1 MTADSRP
8 SLWARLRARLTPDLI
23 VILLLFVALV
33 AFSAFTSARQAEEET
48 APAYSTHS
56 VAGNGT
62 RALYLWLD
70 ELGYRPARVENG
82 PFRLPDDAPLLFV
95 LAPRETFDGIE
106 LRILRNWV
114 RAPGHTLV
122 VASDGWR
129 GGYLFEALDAGLGAL
144 EAPVE
149 VLTPTVPLLAAPP
162 PGPILVEAGR
172 GLFPEDDDFVAHL
185 DAGDAPVLISR
196 RYGQGRIFLTSAVR
210 SFTNQGLHDP
220 GSARLVYNLLAG
232 LEPGA
237 RILFDEV
244 HHGYTADE
252 AAAGLRG
259 WLLRSPWGW
268 ALLYSAAVLFGWLLL
283 RGRRFGRPVPAPG
296 RGGVPPEGE
305 YVVSMARLFRR
316 GGRRTFV
323 QRHHHDRLKRELAR
337 PWRLNPD
344 LPDAEFVAALA
355 RSRDDLPPEAQADLR
370 GLLRRLAGSRL
381 READLVRV
389 VGEVESWLQGGRK
402 A

>member
-1 MTADSRP
+1 MGT
-8 SLWARLRARLTPDLI
+8 RLRARLTPDLI
-23 VILLLFVALV
+23 VVLLLFAALV

-48 APAYSTHS
+48 APPYSTHS
-56 VAGNGT
+56 VAGSGT

-82 PFRLPDDAPLLFV
+82 PFRLPDEATLLFV
-95 LAPRETFDGIE
+95 LAPREPFDDIE

-129 GGYLFEALDAGLGAL
+129 GADLFRGLGAGLGPL
-144 EAPVE
+144 ETPAE
-149 VLTPTVPLLAAPP
+149 VLTPTVPLLVVPP
-162 PGPILVEAGR
+162 PGPVLVETAR
-172 GLFPEDDDFVAHL
+172 GLLLEDDDFVAHL
-185 DAGDAPVLISR
+185 DAGDAPVLIST
-196 RYGQGRIFLTSAVR
+196 RYHGGRIFMTTAVR
-210 SFTNQGLHDP
+210 PFTNQGLRDS

-232 LEPGA
+232 LEPSA

-244 HHGYTADE
+244 HHGY
-252 AAAGLRG
+252 AAGEVGGGLRG

-268 ALLYSAAVLFGWLLL
+268 ALLYSAAILFGWLLL

-296 RGGVPPEGE
+296 RGGVPPQGE

-355 RSRDDLPPEAQADLR
+355 RCRDDLPPEAQTDLR
-370 GLLRRLAGSRL
+370 GLLRRLAGGRL

-389 VGEVESWLQGGRK
+389 VGEVEGWLGGERK